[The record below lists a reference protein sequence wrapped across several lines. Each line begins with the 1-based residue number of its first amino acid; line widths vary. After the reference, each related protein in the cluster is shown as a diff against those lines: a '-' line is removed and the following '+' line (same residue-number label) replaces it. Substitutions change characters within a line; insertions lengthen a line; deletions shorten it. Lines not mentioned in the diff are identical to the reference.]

1 METLLRLQGLPQSLM
16 ALLTLTMEIRVTTSS
31 SNASEGKRKASRQL
45 SSAGKFQCRGH
56 SHTPSLVSL
65 LKPMRLWRRARN
77 RRRLRHEPPGL
88 EL

>member
-45 SSAGKFQCRGH
+45 SSAGREKAFNAEV
-56 SHTPSLVSL
+56 TLTL
-65 LKPMRLWRRARN
+65 RLW
-77 RRRLRHEPPGL
+77 
-88 EL
+88 